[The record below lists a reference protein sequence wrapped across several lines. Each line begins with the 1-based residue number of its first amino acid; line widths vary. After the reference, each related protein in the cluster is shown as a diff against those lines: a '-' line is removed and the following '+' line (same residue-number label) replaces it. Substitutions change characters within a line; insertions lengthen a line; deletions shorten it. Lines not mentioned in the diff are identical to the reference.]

1 MVRNRIAFG
10 GFNQMI
16 KRIFLLPL
24 CLAAACSTPIPPPP
38 PAPVPAPQA
47 AVPAPAPVIVKAA
60 VVETTTNPIDAFE
73 QMRAALDS
81 KSVYFAFDRDAIEPD
96 QISAVTDHARLAN
109 DFSSD
114 YVRLEGN
121 CDERGGREY
130 NLALGQQRA
139 DAVKKA
145 MVLLGVAETRIE
157 TVSYGKE
164 RPRALCHEES
174 CWSQNRRTDFVDHWK

>member
-1 MVRNRIAFG
+1 
-10 GFNQMI
+10 
-16 KRIFLLPL
+16 
-24 CLAAACSTPIPPPP
+24 
-38 PAPVPAPQA
+38 VPAPQA
-47 AVPAPAPVIVKAA
+47 AVPAPAPIIVEAA
-60 VVETTTNPIDAFE
+60 VVETTTNPMDAFE
-73 QMRAALDS
+73 QMRAALDG

-96 QISAVTDHARLAN
+96 QTWAVMDHAKLAN

-130 NLALGQQRA
+130 NLALGQRRA

-145 MVLLGVAETRIE
+145 MVLLGVAETRIDA
-157 TVSYGKE
+157 VSYGKE
-164 RPRALCHEES
+164 KPRELCHEEN

>member
-1 MVRNRIAFG
+1 M
-10 GFNQMI
+10 M
-16 KRIFLLPL
+16 KRIFLLTL
-24 CLAAACSTPIPPPP
+24 CLAAACSTPITPPP

-47 AVPAPAPVIVKAA
+47 AVPAPAPIIVEAA
-60 VVETTTNPIDAFE
+60 VVETTTNPMDAFE
-73 QMRAALDS
+73 QMRAALDG

-96 QISAVTDHARLAN
+96 QTWAVMDHAKLAN

-130 NLALGQQRA
+130 NLALGQRRA

-145 MVLLGVAETRIE
+145 MVLLGVAETRIDA
-157 TVSYGKE
+157 VSYGKE
-164 RPRALCHEES
+164 KPRELCHEEN

>member
-1 MVRNRIAFG
+1 M
-10 GFNQMI
+10 M

-24 CLAAACSTPIPPPP
+24 CLAAACSTPITPPP

-47 AVPAPAPVIVKAA
+47 AVPAPAPVIVEAA
-60 VVETTTNPIDAFE
+60 VVETTTNPMDAFE
-73 QMRAALDS
+73 QMRAALDG
-81 KSVYFAFDRDAIEPD
+81 KSVYFAFDRDAIEAD
-96 QISAVTDHARLAN
+96 QAWAVMDHAKLAN

-130 NLALGQQRA
+130 NLALGQRRA
-139 DAVKKA
+139 DAIKKA
-145 MVLLGVAETRIE
+145 MVLLGVAETRIDA
-157 TVSYGKE
+157 VSYGKE
-164 RPRALCHEES
+164 KPRALCHEEN